1 MNESVGSRRSFSDFK
16 RPYSHVNFWASPN
29 VSDSAGTNLL
39 LFFAEFCND
48 GEDKEDQQSICC
60 PVLDLSTNG
69 VVPLHIDI
77 SYYTFLKFNLSLTL
91 KLIIF
96 SSSCCYIEAYYLFLF
111 LFFFALEVRCCYCE
125 LEGIKIVQ
133 PACGSY
139 HGSYCEFEKMALGEH
154 TITNERIISHGKL
167 TACSVGMFGEDYIY
181 FDPARDAKFVQA
193 MNQTAWAENVSWDEF
208 EKLEQLDVY

>member
-1 MNESVGSRRSFSDFK
+1 MYSCCQEKFISDQSFVHGKVKAALQNYEQNVGHSYELRVICGVNESVGSRRSFRDFK

-60 PVLDLSTNG
+60 PVLDLSTN
-69 VVPLHIDI
+69 
-77 SYYTFLKFNLSLTL
+77 
-91 KLIIF
+91 
-96 SSSCCYIEAYYLFLF
+96 
-111 LFFFALEVRCCYCE
+111 VRCCYCE

-167 TACSVGMFGEDYIY
+167 TASSVGMFGEDYIY